1 MNFKGNPTDK
11 ELASYYESR
20 VWNSLKKI
28 DKVINIVNEE
38 IDRYNESLKYL
49 KEYDN
54 DTQMSRMKKIKTKI

>member
-1 MNFKGNPTDK
+1 MNFNENPTDK

-20 VWNSLKKI
+20 AWNSLKKI

-49 KEYDN
+49 KGYDN
-54 DTQMSRMKKIKTKI
+54 DTQMKRMKKIKQK

>member
-1 MNFKGNPTDK
+1 MNFNGNPSNE

-28 DKVINIVNEE
+28 DKVMNIVNEE
-38 IDRYNESLKYL
+38 IDRYNESLKHL

-54 DTQMSRMKKIKTKI
+54 DTQMKRMTKIKQK

>member
-1 MNFKGNPTDK
+1 MNFNGNPTDK

-20 VWNSLKKI
+20 AWNSLKKI

-49 KEYDN
+49 KGYDN
-54 DTQMSRMKKIKTKI
+54 DTQMKRMKKIKQK